1 MDFSDSVHLNKI
13 NTFFNVYS
21 SAYDVD
27 DPEASTN
34 FICTLTVSDGQLSD
48 TSSLHITLN
57 NINDNSPTF
66 DTPVYD
72 FSTVADVSL
81 NTVIGSVTATDG
93 DVGEFGNIKIKPYF
107 IFQNLH
113 FLRGYFQLSIL
124 NMIILHKLIVLCR
137 NVCISGG
144 SVSLGISLLWNL

>member
-1 MDFSDSVHLNKI
+1 MELSDRVHFKKI
-13 NTFFNVYS
+13 NIFFNVYS

-27 DPEASTN
+27 DPEASTT
-34 FICTLTVSDGQLSD
+34 FTCTLTVSDGQLSD
-48 TSSLHITLN
+48 TTSLLITLN

-66 DTPVYD
+66 STPAYD
-72 FSTVADVSL
+72 FSSVADVSL

-113 FLRGYFQLSIL
+113 FLRVYF
-124 NMIILHKLIVLCR
+124 
-137 NVCISGG
+137 
-144 SVSLGISLLWNL
+144 

>member
-13 NTFFNVYS
+13 NTFFNVNS

-48 TSSLHITLN
+48 TSFLHIILN

-66 DTPVYD
+66 DTPAYD
-72 FSTVADVSL
+72 FTTVADVSL

-93 DVGEFGNIKIKPYF
+93 DVGELG
-107 IFQNLH
+107 
-113 FLRGYFQLSIL
+113 
-124 NMIILHKLIVLCR
+124 KLVALFRHCLKAVHIHIYRCANHYQR
-137 NVCISGG
+137 NHDVMSLKG
-144 SVSLGISLLWNL
+144 SS

>member
-1 MDFSDSVHLNKI
+1 MDFPDSVHLNKI
-13 NTFFNVYS
+13 FTFFNVYS

-48 TSSLHITLN
+48 TSSLHIILN

-66 DTPVYD
+66 DTPAYD
-72 FSTVADVSL
+72 FTTVADVSL

-93 DVGEFGNIKIKPYF
+93 DVGELGKLRLRCSS
-107 IFQNLH
+107 FQTL
-113 FLRGYFQLSIL
+113 FKSSAYTFT
-124 NMIILHKLIVLCR
+124 
-137 NVCISGG
+137 CISLCKPL
-144 SVSLGISLLWNL
+144 ST

>member
-48 TSSLHITLN
+48 TSSLHIILN

-66 DTPVYD
+66 DTPAYD

-93 DVGEFGNIKIKPYF
+93 DVGELGKLRLRCCSSFQTLFKSSAYTF
-107 IFQNLH
+107 IW
-113 FLRGYFQLSIL
+113 
-124 NMIILHKLIVLCR
+124 
-137 NVCISGG
+137 
-144 SVSLGISLLWNL
+144 ISLCKPLST